1 MTLTELNS
9 LDRAAFVGAIGW
21 VFEHAPWIAER
32 AWLRR
37 PFRSIDHLHGAMVA
51 ELTDGS
57 AKEQL
62 ALLRAHPDLGSRAA
76 MTDASSSEQAGAGL
90 DKLSPQEFA
99 RLQELNTAYNSKLG
113 FPFIYAVKGSSKHDI
128 LKALEV
134 RASAGQE
141 EEFREA
147 LRQVSRIARFRLE
160 DTLS

>member
-1 MTLTELNS
+1 
-9 LDRAAFVGAIGW
+9 
-21 VFEHAPWIAER
+21 
-32 AWLRR
+32 
-37 PFRSIDHLHGAMVA
+37 MVA
-51 ELTDGS
+51 ELEAGS